1 MKKGKM
7 FLMLAAVSLLSGPEI
22 FAQSTSLNGMSLNGA
37 AGLYAV
43 PSGRIGWDKKAD
55 VGFDFGISY
64 NFMKENPIA
73 KAEISLFN
81 WVEISYAIDF
91 QPKIYNTV
99 NTDGILGVKLQLPV
113 EKTSIAIGGNIQF
126 LHRLDNYSTAGQ
138 VYTAVSYG
146 GEFFTWPADTS
157 LALGYTFVEGGNRNI
172 DFGMG
177 FDMILIPD
185 VFKNFVHWI
194 VDFSNFSYSID
205 ALGTDAWTRGSL
217 NTGFRID
224 ISAIPAL
231 GAFKF
236 VFDLSFLDI
245 LDNTRTIGM
254 GVSFGLPLK

>member
-1 MKKGKM
+1 MKNGKM
-7 FLMLAAVSLLSGPEI
+7 FLMLVALSLLAGPEI
-22 FAQSTSLNGMSLNGA
+22 FAQSASLNGMSLNGA
-37 AGLYAV
+37 AGLCTV

-55 VGFDFGISY
+55 VGLDFGISY

-73 KAEISLFN
+73 KAGISLFN
-81 WVEISYAIDF
+81 WVEISYAVDF
-91 QPKIYNTV
+91 QPKISNTV
-99 NTDGILGVKLQLPV
+99 NTDGILGMKLQLPV

-138 VYTAVSYG
+138 VYTAISYG

-157 LALGYTFVEGGNRNI
+157 LALGYTFREGGNRNI

-194 VDFSNFSYSID
+194 VDFSNFSYSLE
-205 ALGTDAWTRGSL
+205 ALGTDSWTRGSL

-224 ISAIPAL
+224 ISAISAL
-231 GAFKF
+231 RAFKF
-236 VFDLSFLDI
+236 VFDLTLLDI

-254 GVSFGLPLK
+254 GMSFGLPLK